1 MDDMGTPGP
10 THPAWRGLGKRTEG
24 QFDNVIDLAAT
35 RSIKNI
41 TGQVKPIKIDRTPV
55 SATEEKHMS
64 SIIKDDMA
72 AKKKTEFKN
81 RLQAIIDR
89 TSKGKDE

>member
-10 THPAWRGLGKRTEG
+10 NHPAWRGLGKRTEG

-35 RSIKNI
+35 RAVKNI
-41 TGQVKPIKIDRTPV
+41 TGQVKPIKMDKTPV
-55 SATEEKHMS
+55 SAGEEKHMS
-64 SIIKDDMA
+64 SIIRDEA
-72 AKKKTEFKN
+72 ATKKKENFHN